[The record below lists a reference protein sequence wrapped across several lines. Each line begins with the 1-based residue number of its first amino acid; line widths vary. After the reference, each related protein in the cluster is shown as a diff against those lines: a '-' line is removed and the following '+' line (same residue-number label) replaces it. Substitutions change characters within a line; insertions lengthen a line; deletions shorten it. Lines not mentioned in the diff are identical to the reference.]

1 MLLQE
6 RVEKLRTLVNPDAG
20 VILVHHTK
28 KIQKKS
34 LEEDPF
40 QSFSGAGSLR
50 SFYTTGM
57 IMFKPDERQSSRQL
71 MFELRNGHAI
81 PSKCVDKIDNCWHI
95 LDYESQRL
103 IHKDYGQ
110 KLDAERSRRYDIILQ
125 LIYDE
130 ARNRGK
136 VYTINTFCEV
146 FENKAGLG
154 SKNSI
159 RERIDVL
166 AAKGYI
172 KFNRNDKNAERSK
185 YGILCVEDM
194 EKKVTNQ
201 LNKDITV
208 YEKILPTD
216 YKSPEYG
223 SIMPVEDSN
232 TWLYYN

>member
-1 MLLQE
+1 M
-6 RVEKLRTLVNPDAG
+6 RALVNPNAG

-28 KIQKKS
+28 KMQKKS

-81 PSKCVDKIDNCWHI
+81 PSKCVDKIDNCWQI

-166 AAKGYI
+166 AAKVTLSLTGMIKMLKEVSMGYFVLKI
-172 KFNRNDKNAERSK
+172 WKRK
-185 YGILCVEDM
+185 LQ
-194 EKKVTNQ
+194 TN
-201 LNKDITV
+201 
-208 YEKILPTD
+208 
-216 YKSPEYG
+216 
-223 SIMPVEDSN
+223 
-232 TWLYYN
+232 